1 MTTEIVGYDAFIR
14 SKAAADVPT
23 GFAPSKLGSHLF
35 DFQAAIVDW
44 ACKRGRA
51 AIFAD
56 TGLGKTAMQAEWA
69 RQVAAHTGGRVLI
82 LAPLCVAQ
90 QTVEE
95 ESKFGTAIKY
105 CRKESQADGDL
116 IITNYEMVEHF
127 DAQDYAGVVL
137 DESSILKS
145 HDSKTRARII
155 EMFGRTPYRLSC
167 TATPSPN
174 DHMELGNQAE
184 FLGVM
189 SAVEMLAMY
198 FIHDGGDTAQWR
210 LKGHGKQRF
219 WEWMSTW
226 SVCVR
231 NPADLGFNG
240 DRYILPGL
248 KMHEH
253 TIDVQEAL
261 PGQLFAGIAQTLT
274 ERRDAKRKSMQE
286 RVAKVVEIILAEN
299 AKLAAPNNGA
309 AHGMEAGVRNQSQ
322 AARGRE
328 PRSSNQAA
336 GVCQD
341 ESGEEPGG
349 AQGVHEGVLR
359 GEPGEVHEA
368 LAGEAGSAQRNASRE
383 VRNGPEA
390 SGDDEGA
397 GRCVDAGEPR
407 ETEGPEAAAGSRHQS
422 RGFLGDAGSTAQ
434 PLRHLR
440 LLVGEAR
447 ETVPGSGSLPQDGAN
462 SRPVVHELQSS
473 SREISGQ
480 HRPADVGSDVPT
492 KKFLVWC
499 HLNEEQD
506 RLAKEL
512 RAAGIGVS
520 SIQGST
526 GIDARVELERSWRLG
541 NVQVML
547 SKPSVFGFGM
557 NWQHCA
563 DMVFAGL
570 DDSFE
575 SFYQA
580 VRRCYRF
587 GQTEVV
593 NVHLVSSSAE
603 GAVKANLERKQA
615 QANDMAESMVAH
627 MRELTKQIIKGSTV
641 EKSEYKRDVA
651 KGEGWTVHL
660 GDCVEVASEFADNSI
675 DYSVFSPPFA
685 SLYTYSNS
693 DRDMGNCKTY
703 SEFYEHFRFLVDQL
717 FRVIKPGRLLSF
729 HCMNLQTSKFRD
741 GVIGL
746 HDFRGELIKMFCDAG
761 WIFHSEV
768 CIWKDP
774 VTAMQRTK
782 ALGLLHKT
790 IRKDSSM
797 SRQGIPDYLVTMRKP
812 GENVEHISHT
822 HESFPVEKWQ
832 RYASPVWMDVNP
844 TRTLQ
849 YRNARDT
856 DDERHIAPLQL
867 DVIERA
873 MELWSN
879 PGDLVFSPFTGI
891 GSEGYVSI
899 EMGRRFVGSELKRS
913 YWELAKRNLSE
924 ARQTQADR
932 LFADQYEQAGA

>member
-127 DAQDYAGVVL
+127 DVQDYAGVVL

-253 TIDVQEAL
+253 TIDVQESL

-274 ERRDAKRKSMQE
+274 ERRDAKRQSMQE
-286 RVAKVVEIILAEN
+286 RVGI
-299 AKLAAPNNGA
+299 
-309 AHGMEAGVRNQSQ
+309 
-322 AARGRE
+322 
-328 PRSSNQAA
+328 
-336 GVCQD
+336 
-341 ESGEEPGG
+341 
-349 AQGVHEGVLR
+349 
-359 GEPGEVHEA
+359 
-368 LAGEAGSAQRNASRE
+368 AS
-383 VRNGPEA
+383 
-390 SGDDEGA
+390 D
-397 GRCVDAGEPR
+397 
-407 ETEGPEAAAGSRHQS
+407 
-422 RGFLGDAGSTAQ
+422 
-434 PLRHLR
+434 
-440 LLVGEAR
+440 LV
-447 ETVPGSGSLPQDGAN
+447 N
-462 SRPVVHELQSS
+462 SHT
-473 SREISGQ
+473 
-480 HRPADVGSDVPT
+480 RPAI
-492 KKFLVWC
+492 VWC
-499 HLNEEQD
+499 HLNDESKA
-506 RLAKEL
+506 LAAAIPDAVEVTGSMSADEKE
-512 RAAGIGVS
+512 AAIMAFTRGEK
-520 SIQGST
+520 
-526 GIDARVELERSWRLG
+526 RVI
-541 NVQVML
+541 VT
-547 SKPSVFGFGM
+547 KPSIAGFGM

-703 SEFYEHFRFLVDQL
+703 SEFYAHFRFLVDQL

-812 GENVEHISHT
+812 GENAEHISHT
-822 HESFPVEKWQ
+822 HESFQVEKWQ

-924 ARQTQADR
+924 ARQTQAEE

>member
-1 MTTEIVGYDAFIR
+1 MSDYASFIKN
-14 SKAAADVPT
+14 KALAQIAT
-23 GFAPSKLGSHLF
+23 GFAPQKLGSHLF

-95 ESKFGTAIKY
+95 EAKFGTSIKY
-105 CRKESQADGDL
+105 CRKESQASGEI
-116 IITNYEMVEHF
+116 IITNYEMVDHF
-127 DAQDYAGVVL
+127 DVADYAGVVL

-155 EMFGRTPYRLSC
+155 SMFDKTPYRLSC

-189 SAVEMLAMY
+189 TAVEMLAM
-198 FIHDGGDTAQWR
+198 FFVHDGGDTANWR
-210 LKGHGKQRF
+210 LKGHGKARF

-226 SVCVR
+226 AVCVR
-231 NPADLGFNG
+231 NPADLGFDG
-240 DRYILPGL
+240 SRYILPGL
-248 KMHEH
+248 QMHEH
-253 TIDVQEAL
+253 VIDVHEAL

-274 ERRDAKRKSMQE
+274 ERRDAKRQSLMD
-286 RVAKVVEIILAEN
+286 RVNIAAE
-299 AKLAAPNNGA
+299 
-309 AHGMEAGVRNQSQ
+309 
-322 AARGRE
+322 
-328 PRSSNQAA
+328 
-336 GVCQD
+336 
-341 ESGEEPGG
+341 
-349 AQGVHEGVLR
+349 
-359 GEPGEVHEA
+359 
-368 LAGEAGSAQRNASRE
+368 
-383 VRNGPEA
+383 
-390 SGDDEGA
+390 
-397 GRCVDAGEPR
+397 
-407 ETEGPEAAAGSRHQS
+407 
-422 RGFLGDAGSTAQ
+422 
-434 PLRHLR
+434 
-440 LLVGEAR
+440 LV
-447 ETVPGSGSLPQDGAN
+447 N
-462 SRPVVHELQSS
+462 SHK
-473 SREISGQ
+473 
-480 HRPADVGSDVPT
+480 RPAI
-492 KKFLVWC
+492 VWC
-499 HLNEEQD
+499 HLNDESKALTAAIPDAVEVTGSMTAD
-506 RLAKEL
+506 EKE
-512 RAAGIGVS
+512 AAIMAFTHGEK
-520 SIQGST
+520 
-526 GIDARVELERSWRLG
+526 RVI
-541 NVQVML
+541 V
-547 SKPSVFGFGM
+547 SKPSICGFGM
-557 NWQHCA
+557 NWQHCS

-587 GQTEVV
+587 GQKDVV

-603 GAVKANLERKQA
+603 GAVKANLQRKQD
-615 QANDMAESMVAH
+615 QAIDMAESMVAH
-627 MRELTKQIIKGSTV
+627 MRELTKQTIKGAIM
-641 EKSEYKRDVA
+641 EKSEYKREVA
-651 KGEGWTVHL
+651 EGKGWTVHL
-660 GDCVEVASEFADNSI
+660 GDCVEVASEMPDNSI
-675 DYSVFSPPFA
+675 DFSVFSPPFA

-693 DRDMGNCKTY
+693 DRDMGNCKSY
-703 SEFYEHFRFLVDQL
+703 SEFYEHFKYLVAQL
-717 FRVIKPGRLLSF
+717 FRITKPGRLLSF

-746 HDFRGELIKMFCDAG
+746 HDFRGELTRMFVDAG

-812 GENVEHISHT
+812 GENAEHISHT

-849 YRNARDT
+849 FRNARES
-856 DDERHIAPLQL
+856 DDERHICPLQL
-867 DVIERA
+867 DAIERA

-879 PGDLVFSPFTGI
+879 PGDMVFSPFTGI
-891 GSEGYVSI
+891 GSEGYVAI

-924 ARQTQADR
+924 ARKTQAEG
-932 LFADQYEQAGA
+932 LFADQYDAALIEDEAA

>member
-1 MTTEIVGYDAFIR
+1 MTTEIVGDYEAFIR

-23 GFAPSKLGSHLF
+23 GFAPSQLGAHLF

-82 LAPLCVAQ
+82 LAPLCVAH

-127 DAQDYAGVVL
+127 DVQDYAGVVL

-145 HDSKTRARII
+145 HDSKTRAKII

-231 NPADLGFNG
+231 NPADLGFDG
-240 DRYILPGL
+240 SRYILPGL

-286 RVAKVVEIILAEN
+286 RVGI
-299 AKLAAPNNGA
+299 
-309 AHGMEAGVRNQSQ
+309 
-322 AARGRE
+322 
-328 PRSSNQAA
+328 
-336 GVCQD
+336 
-341 ESGEEPGG
+341 
-349 AQGVHEGVLR
+349 
-359 GEPGEVHEA
+359 
-368 LAGEAGSAQRNASRE
+368 
-383 VRNGPEA
+383 A
-390 SGDDEGA
+390 SG
-397 GRCVDAGEPR
+397 
-407 ETEGPEAAAGSRHQS
+407 
-422 RGFLGDAGSTAQ
+422 
-434 PLRHLR
+434 
-440 LLVGEAR
+440 LV
-447 ETVPGSGSLPQDGAN
+447 N
-462 SRPVVHELQSS
+462 SHK
-473 SREISGQ
+473 
-480 HRPADVGSDVPT
+480 RPAI
-492 KKFLVWC
+492 VWC
-499 HLNEEQD
+499 HLNDESRALSAAIPDAVEVTGSMSAD
-506 RLAKEL
+506 EKE
-512 RAAGIGVS
+512 AVIMAFTHGEK
-520 SIQGST
+520 
-526 GIDARVELERSWRLG
+526 RVI
-541 NVQVML
+541 VT
-547 SKPSVFGFGM
+547 KPSIAGFGM

-703 SEFYEHFRFLVDQL
+703 SEFYAHFRFLVDQL

-812 GENVEHISHT
+812 GENAEHISHT

-924 ARQTQADR
+924 ARQTQAEG